1 MSVNMQ
7 KRFAVLILFFE
18 KARQTVE
25 CVKSF
30 LPSGV
35 RIYIL
40 NNGSSERNS
49 RAVEQFCKPFEQVT
63 IFRSDVNLGV
73 SRGRNFLIEKT
84 DEEFLFFV
92 DNDIV
97 IKTANWVDSALAAIS
112 AHPDAEAFA
121 PRMFN
126 VWENRFLPCFSI
138 DIVDN
143 RMVYRY
149 IKESDCGPGTRLNC
163 ILGGASIVKRTLFE
177 RLGLYDSAMFVG
189 FEDYELALRGIRTQP
204 IVCMPLQDIILHHDH
219 APARGNA
226 CDRDAVA
233 VRYRVSLH
241 EESIR
246 QIRARHGVEFFND
259 TSWRKWVAQQQRVL
273 VPAHPLA
280 AVWSRCIKKIRS
292 IAGRC

>member
-1 MSVNMQ
+1 MQ
-7 KRFAVLILFFE
+7 KNFAVLILFFE

-35 RIYIL
+35 RICIL

-49 RAVEQFCKPFEQVT
+49 RTVERFCAPLDQVT
-63 IFRSDVNLGV
+63 LFRSDVNLGV
-73 SRGRNFLIEKT
+73 SGGRNFLIEKT
-84 DEEFLFFV
+84 DEEFLFFA

-97 IKTANWVDSALAAIS
+97 IKTNNWVDIALAAIS

-126 VWENRFLPCFSI
+126 VWENRFLPYFSI

-149 IKESDCGPGTRLNC
+149 MDASDCGPGTRLNC
-163 ILGGASIVKRTLFE
+163 ILGGASIVKRALFE

-204 IVCMPLQDIILHHDH
+204 IVCIPLKEVILHHDH
-219 APARGNA
+219 APLPGNA
-226 CDRDAVA
+226 SDRAAVA
-233 VRYRVSLH
+233 LRYRVSLH

-259 TSWRKWVAQQQRVL
+259 TGWRKWVAQQQRL
-273 VPAHPLA
+273 LSRGNPLTA
-280 AVWSRCIKKIRS
+280 AWAAFLSKVKSR
-292 IAGRC
+292 AGLR

>member
-1 MSVNMQ
+1 MSVDMR

-18 KARQTVE
+18 KARQTIE

-49 RAVEQFCKPFEQVT
+49 RVVERFCASFDQVT
-63 IFRSDVNLGV
+63 LFRSEVNLGV
-73 SRGRNFLIEKT
+73 SAGRNFLIEKT

-97 IKTANWVDSALAAIS
+97 IKTGNWVDIALTAIS

-149 IKESDCGPGTRLNC
+149 LQESECGPDTRLNC
-163 ILGGASIVKRTLFE
+163 ILGGASIVKRELFK

-204 IVCMPLQDIILHHDH
+204 IVCIPMQDIILHHDH
-219 APARGNA
+219 TPARGNA

-246 QIRARHGVEFFND
+246 QIRDRHGVEFFND
-259 TSWRKWVAQQQRVL
+259 INWRKWVARQQRML

-280 AVWSRCIKKIRS
+280 AAWSRCIKKIKS